1 MENELSWEQ
10 QRDEWE
16 NLMAILVSSHDRWE
30 QVAKMLPHWKNEIDE
45 QLDNHRYG
53 MAIAG
58 PHVKRLQYPPQN

>member
-1 MENELSWEQ
+1 
-10 QRDEWE
+10 
-16 NLMAILVSSHDRWE
+16 
-30 QVAKMLPHWKNEIDE
+30 MLPHWKNEIDE